1 MRGEGMDGKR
11 CALFKNLVE
20 KVRRAELIHDI
31 LYDLDR
37 LDNYMKGDE
46 EFKTDTVASACINI
60 HEVFRGKLLE
70 KFDELIKEEE

>member
-20 KVRRAELIHDI
+20 KERKAELIHDL

-37 LDNYMKGDE
+37 LDGCIKGNED
-46 EFKTDTVASACINI
+46 FKTDTVALACINI